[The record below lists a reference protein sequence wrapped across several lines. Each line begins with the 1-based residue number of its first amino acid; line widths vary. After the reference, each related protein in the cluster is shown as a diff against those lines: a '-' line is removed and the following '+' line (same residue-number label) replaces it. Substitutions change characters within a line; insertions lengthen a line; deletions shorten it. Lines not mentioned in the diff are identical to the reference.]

1 MIRLL
6 CLFRAVGIAWGTTGQ
21 DVAYRSTPQGESK
34 MAVSD
39 PDGWQPTAAGPGIA
53 FFFWGSLL
61 YGSAQPFYSEAGDLA
76 RREMVAAGG
85 EYRVK
90 SKHNTTKGVALID
103 CQAAFGWI
111 HAHAGE
117 QGFDPAKLSAGG
129 LCAMSI
135 LNQSAKPASM
145 VRFNPGGLAQA
156 EPLARIPPTILFF
169 GSADQLYLASALAKN

>member
-39 PDGWQPTAAGPGIA
+39 PDGWKPTAA
-53 FFFWGSLL
+53 
-61 YGSAQPFYSEAGDLA
+61 
-76 RREMVAAGG
+76 
-85 EYRVK
+85 
-90 SKHNTTKGVALID
+90 
-103 CQAAFGWI
+103 
-111 HAHAGE
+111 
-117 QGFDPAKLSAGG
+117 G